1 MTIQRLSWENQEN
14 NGWKSKK
21 VSLQRSLLTHIS
33 TQIESC
39 CDGSDKPRDWKK
51 TKNFKEQTF

>member
-1 MTIQRLSWENQEN
+1 MTIDKLSCENQEKI
-14 NGWKSKK
+14 GWKSIK